1 MTTITA
7 KIKRKQEYSID
18 LTLRTQSNDK
28 SIVEYTIDFFGV
40 GFKEGRKEWALVPC
54 TYAGLLD
61 ELAKLE
67 QYIRDN
73 SKSKLF
79 MSTLQIY
86 PTAGVQ

>member
-7 KIKRKQEYSID
+7 KIERKQEYSID
-18 LTLRTQSNDK
+18 LTLKSQSDEK
-28 SIVEYTIDFFGV
+28 SKVEYTIDFFGV
-40 GFKEGRKEWALVPC
+40 GFKEDKIVWVSVPC

-61 ELAKLE
+61 ELTKLE

-73 SKSKLF
+73 SKTKLF
-79 MSTLQIY
+79 MSTLQVY